1 MKKILL
7 HNKGWAFIYVFS
19 AFLVTLLN
27 IVNTII
33 LQQLLNKASVGDTNE
48 IKELIIIGVILCV
61 VWALITLLSWNLKET
76 YKSKSF
82 LILRKSYIS
91 NLLSSKYSDITNL
104 DSSTHISALTNNIE
118 ILNQNFFLPILS
130 IFDNIFMIV
139 LSFAAVLWISPLVT
153 LIMCVLTLFMAVI
166 PALLKKTMDKA
177 NFAYSKSL
185 QCFTEKLKE
194 TLLGIEVIKTN
205 NAEQSFDDQNA
216 ENSKDIMK
224 KQNKVAY
231 ITNTIGASSSLV
243 NNILVTGLVG
253 IAAFLVSDNKLEIGS
268 TIAVMN
274 LSMRF
279 LGGWMSLVNQVV
291 LVSSTRSVRK
301 QIEPYL
307 KKESKK
313 ELKIKNDFKKDIRFS
328 DVGFKY
334 KSNSGKAI
342 LKCINL
348 DLKANKKYLIL
359 GKSGSGKS
367 TLLKLISKL
376 EDGYT
381 GNIEMDDRSYNELSS
396 ENIGELI
403 SLAQQKCYLFKTS
416 LKNNIDLNGTNDEE
430 QLRYAVEA
438 AQLNDFILQQPQGL
452 DTLVDEEVNQ
462 VSGGE
467 KLRINLARALYRN
480 APILLLDEITSA
492 VDKITSQKIEDA
504 ILKIQGKTVINVC
517 HKFDISTLS
526 MYDEIII
533 LENGCIVA
541 QGTYDDLKD
550 NSILLNYR
558 GKNEQ

>member
-1 MKKILL
+1 
-7 HNKGWAFIYVFS
+7 
-19 AFLVTLLN
+19 
-27 IVNTII
+27 
-33 LQQLLNKASVGDTNE
+33 
-48 IKELIIIGVILCV
+48 
-61 VWALITLLSWNLKET
+61 
-76 YKSKSF
+76 
-82 LILRKSYIS
+82 
-91 NLLSSKYSDITNL
+91 
-104 DSSTHISALTNNIE
+104 
-118 ILNQNFFLPILS
+118 
-130 IFDNIFMIV
+130 MIV

-153 LIMCVLTLFMAVI
+153 LIMCALTLFMAII

-205 NAEQSFDDQNA
+205 NAEQSFYDQNA

-253 IAAFLVSDNKLEIGS
+253 VAAFLVSDNKLEIGS

-301 QIEPYL
+301 QLEPYL
-307 KKESKK
+307 KMDSKK
-313 ELKIKNDFKKDIRFS
+313 ELKIKNDFEKDIRFS
-328 DVGFKY
+328 NVGFKY
-334 KSNSGKAI
+334 KSNSEKAI
-342 LKCINL
+342 LKSINL

-381 GNIEMDDRSYNELSS
+381 GNIEMDDRNYNELSS
-396 ENIGELI
+396 DNIGELI

-416 LKNNIDLNGTNDEE
+416 LKNNIDLNGTNDEK
-430 QLRYAVEA
+430 QLQYAVEA
-438 AQLNDFILQQPQGL
+438 AQLDEFILQQPQGL

-480 APILLLDEITSA
+480 TPILLLDEITSA

-550 NSILLNYR
+550 NLILLNYQ